1 MLMNMIINNIL
12 KTVNTG
18 IIIFDLDEVKILK
31 SFAMFLRIQATLFV
45 LFTVIEI
52 CLFKYWLKFI
62 LKRLVTMDD
71 SVIVV
76 IFSLQNI
83 LMSVL
88 FAMARVQI
96 SDDQYIQTE
105 KKL

>member
-1 MLMNMIINNIL
+1 MLLNMIVNNIL
-12 KTVNTG
+12 KTVNTS
-18 IIIFDLDEVKILK
+18 IIIFDLDEVKFLK

-71 SVIVV
+71 SVIVM

-88 FAMARVQI
+88 FAIARVQI
-96 SDDQYIQTE
+96 SDEQYIQKE